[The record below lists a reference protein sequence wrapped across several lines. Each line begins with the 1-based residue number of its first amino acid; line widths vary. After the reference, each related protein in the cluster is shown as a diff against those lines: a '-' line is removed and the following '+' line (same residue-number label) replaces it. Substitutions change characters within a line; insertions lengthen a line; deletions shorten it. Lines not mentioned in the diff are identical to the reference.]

1 MKGYNYFSIKMIDI
15 ENNVEMSKYLNYKT
29 FIIWLI
35 ISFINWFILFFLLS
49 VRSKNNEEYTKPL
62 MNYKQKDENDDLIVL
77 NE

>member
-1 MKGYNYFSIKMIDI
+1 MIDI

-49 VRSKNNEEYTKPL
+49 IGTKNNEEYTKPL
-62 MNYKQKDENDDLIVL
+62 MNYKQKDENDELIVL

>member
-1 MKGYNYFSIKMIDI
+1 MIDI

-35 ISFINWFILFFLLS
+35 VSFINWFILFFLLS
-49 VRSKNNEEYTKPL
+49 VRPKNNEEYTKPL